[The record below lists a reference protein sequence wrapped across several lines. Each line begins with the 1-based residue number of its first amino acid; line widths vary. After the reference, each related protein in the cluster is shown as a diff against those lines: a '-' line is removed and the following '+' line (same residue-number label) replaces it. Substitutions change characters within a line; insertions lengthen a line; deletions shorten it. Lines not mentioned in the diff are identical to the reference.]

1 MSVLL
6 ARSVKVKIKLSRKEK
21 GERGGKVHRR
31 RGRGARAKPV
41 VSDDDSEED
50 QEEVRTTFY
59 FACVFSSVSFE
70 YFTVVTFEFEIIS
83 VSIAV
88 QKSSMPAECYFLL
101 LHRVMVLKSF
111 FFMKCFV
118 SISDISLLTVHET

>member
-1 MSVLL
+1 MSVSL

-50 QEEVRTTFY
+50 QEEVRTKFY
-59 FACVFSSVSFE
+59 FACLSSFFILSFE
-70 YFTVVTFEFEIIS
+70 YFTVVIFEFEIIS
-83 VSIAV
+83 ISIAV
-88 QKSSMPAECYFLL
+88 QKSSMPAQCHSLL
-101 LHRVMVLKSF
+101 FNPVMVLKSF
-111 FFMKCFV
+111 FMKCIV
-118 SISDISLLTVHET
+118 PISA